1 MHRVQRAIC
10 TFIFDQRGQSLGE
23 YALILLLI
31 ALAAIAGVILF
42 GAQLAA
48 LYNQIVAG
56 FP

>member
-1 MHRVQRAIC
+1 MQPVQLAFRSFLA
-10 TFIFDQRGQSLGE
+10 DQYGQTLGE

-31 ALAAIAGVILF
+31 ALAAVAGVILF
-42 GAQLAA
+42 GAQLVA